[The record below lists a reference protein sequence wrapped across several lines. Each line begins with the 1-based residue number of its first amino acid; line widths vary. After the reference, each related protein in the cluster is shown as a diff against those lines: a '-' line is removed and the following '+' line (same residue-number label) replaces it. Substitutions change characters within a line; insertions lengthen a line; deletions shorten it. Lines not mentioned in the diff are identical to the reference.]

1 MTATGTG
8 ATGTTATGAGP
19 RSLADALRAAS
30 DEALAELL
38 RLRPELISPVPGDL
52 AQLAARAASSPSV
65 TRALERLD
73 RWGLQVLEA
82 VCAATDPA
90 TVDEVRALLTP
101 APATAVREAL
111 DQLIAMALVYG
122 DDQRLFVVAGARE
135 VIGPHPAGL
144 GPSAELLLGWFGST
158 RLQAL
163 FEDMGLAPVDDTA
176 AAIAAFVGL
185 FADADRADALIDQA
199 PPAARQVL
207 DKLTWGPPVGAV
219 PRADRAVRA
228 ETASSPVEWL
238 LAHGLLV
245 ATDPGTVVLPREVS
259 LHLRGGRAHER
270 VEPAPPSPPDGT
282 TVPAPRVDS
291 AAGAQAFAMVRAVE
305 DLLDAWGLDGAPVLK
320 AGGLGVRELKK
331 AAALLDA
338 DEEGAALVVEVAY
351 AAGLVGRSGE
361 LDDRWLPTPAYDSW
375 RQLDPADR
383 WVALADA
390 WLRTTRVA
398 GLVGSRDDRD
408 KAAAALGPDLD
419 RALAPEVRAAML
431 GVLAAAPAGTAA
443 PAEAIEATLT
453 WQRPRRPSR
462 LRHGLVAWTLREA
475 DQLGVTGAG
484 ALSGPGRALAATG
497 DTDRLDTAADRLE
510 PLLPQPLD
518 HVLLQADLTAV
529 APGPLIAELA
539 HELALAADVESTG
552 GATVFRFSESSVR
565 RALDAGR
572 TAADLHAFL
581 AAASR
586 TPVPQ
591 PLTYLVDD
599 IARRHGRIRVGVA
612 SAYLRC
618 DDEQLLAELV
628 GDRRATELRLRRLAP
643 TVISAQAPVEVV
655 LERLRAMGYAPA
667 AEGPDGSVLIRR
679 PDSRRTPQHQR
690 PPRLAGEQ
698 GTPTQTLRSA
708 AVRALRAGDRA
719 TQAPRGTVVTGMA
732 VTSGVL
738 PRTAA
743 SMTLAM
749 LRAALEQSRPVW
761 IGYVD
766 THGQVTERVID
777 PVRLEGGYLTA
788 YDHRY
793 EEVHTFAVH
802 RITGVAALDDEPA

>member
-1 MTATGTG
+1 
-8 ATGTTATGAGP
+8 
-19 RSLADALRAAS
+19 LAEALRGT
-30 DEALAELL
+30 DDDALAELL

-52 AQLAARAASSPSV
+52 AQLAARAAGAPSV
-65 TRALERLD
+65 SRALDRLD

-90 TVDEVRALLTP
+90 TAAEVLSLLRP
-101 APATAVREAL
+101 APAAAVRVAL
-111 DQLIAMALVYG
+111 DRLIAMALVYG
-122 DDQRLFVVAGARE
+122 DDERLFVVAGARE

-144 GPSAELLLGWFGST
+144 GPSAEVLLGWFGSG
-158 RLQAL
+158 RLHTL
-163 FEDMGLAPVDDTA
+163 FEDMGLAPTDDTA
-176 AAIAAFVGL
+176 EAIRAYVAF
-185 FADADRADALIDQA
+185 FADADRAGALIARA
-199 PPAARQVL
+199 PRAAREVL
-207 DKLTWGPPVGAV
+207 DRLTWGPPVGAV

-228 ETASSPVEWL
+228 ETVTSPVEWL

-259 LHLRGGRAHER
+259 LHLRGGRAHQH
-270 VEPAPPSPPDGT
+270 VEPVAPQPSDGT
-282 TVPAPRVDS
+282 VVASGRIQST
-291 AAGAQAFAMVRAVE
+291 AGAQAFALLRAVE
-305 DLLDAWGLDGAPVLK
+305 DLLDSWGLDGPPVLK

-331 AAALLDA
+331 AAAALDS
-338 DEEGAALVVEVAY
+338 DEAAAAVVLEVAF
-351 AAGLVGRSGE
+351 AAGLVGRSGD
-361 LDDRWLPTPAYDSW
+361 LDDRWLPTPGYDGW

-383 WVALADA
+383 WVSLADA

-408 KAAAALGPDLD
+408 KAAAPLGPDLD
-419 RALAPEVRAAML
+419 RTLAPEVRSAVL
-431 GVLAAAPAGTAA
+431 GVLAAAPPGTAVA
-443 PAEAIEATLT
+443 ADAVEAALT

-462 LRHGLVAWTLREA
+462 LRHGLVGWTLREA
-475 DQLGVTGAG
+475 DQLGLTGAG
-484 ALSGPGRALAATG
+484 AISEPGRALLATT
-497 DTDRLDTAADRLE
+497 DPDRLDRAADLLE

-552 GATVFRFSESSVR
+552 GATVYRFSESSVR

-581 AAASR
+581 AGASR
-586 TPVPQ
+586 TPIPQ
-591 PLTYLVDD
+591 PLSYLVDD
-599 IARRHGRIRVGVA
+599 IARRHGRIRVGTA

-618 DDEQLLAELV
+618 DDEQLLSELV
-628 GDRRATELRLRRLAP
+628 GDRRAGELRLRRLAP
-643 TVISAQAPVEVV
+643 TVVSAQAPVDAV

-667 AEGPDGSVLIRR
+667 AEGPDGAVLIRR
-679 PDSRRTPQHQR
+679 PDSRRAPAHQR
-690 PPRLAGEQ
+690 PPRLVTEAGA
-698 GTPTQTLRSA
+698 PTQTLRAA

-719 TQAPRGTVVTGMA
+719 TQAPRGAVVAGMA

-749 LRAALEQSRPVW
+749 LREALEQGRPVW

-766 THGQVTERVID
+766 THGSVTERVVD